1 MKLFSASQIRNW
13 DAYTIREQGIASIDL
28 MERAALACADCLSS
42 LLPPQSSIHVFA
54 GMGNNGGDGLAI
66 ARIMR
71 QKGYN
76 AHVFILSSREK
87 GSEDFEI
94 NLQRLSVLNIPV
106 THIRNTNDF
115 PLLPASSHIID
126 ALFGTGLTRPLSG
139 LAAGLVDYI
148 NRSNGIVY
156 SIDMPSGM
164 FADQP
169 PGNHIIIRSNHTL
182 SFQIIKRAFIF
193 ADCMEYAGNIHV
205 LDIGLSKEFEESEP
219 CDYVLTD
226 KSFVRKKI
234 RERSDFAHKGNFG
247 HAALIAGSYG
257 MMGAALLAVQ
267 ACLRSGAGKLTCYV
281 PAKGYTIMQT
291 THPEAMCRV
300 SGDEHIDDLNGLDAF
315 DAVGIGPGLGRFT
328 GDGSLM
334 GQLVRQ
340 NLSRLIIDADAIN
353 ILASSREYWQK
364 LPPYCILTPHPGEFD
379 RITGVKANDWERLEK
394 AMALSAQNNW
404 HILLKGKYSRL
415 VCPDGKV
422 YINPTGNPGM
432 AKGGS
437 GDVLTGL
444 LTGLA
449 AQGYTAADC
458 MIVGA
463 YLHGL
468 AGDIAASMFTQEA
481 MTAADLANA
490 IPLSWKQLISDQ
502 G

>member
-1 MKLFSASQIRNW
+1 MKLFSASQIREW
-13 DAYTIREQGIASIDL
+13 DAYTMREEGISSIDL
-28 MERAALACADCLSS
+28 MERAANACADCLSS
-42 LLPPQSSIHVFA
+42 LLPADMPFHVFA

-66 ARIMR
+66 ARVMR
-71 QKGYN
+71 QKGYI
-76 AHVFILSSREK
+76 AHVYILSTHEK
-87 GSEDFEI
+87 GSMDFEI
-94 NLQRLSVLNIPV
+94 NLDRLRACNIPV
-106 THIRNTNDF
+106 THIRNSNDF
-115 PLLPASSHIID
+115 PLLPPSSHIVD

-139 LAAGLVDYI
+139 LAAALVDHI

-156 SIDMPSGM
+156 SIDIPSGM
-164 FADQP
+164 YADQP
-169 PGNHIIIRSNHTL
+169 PGNNIIIRSKHTL
-182 SFQIIKRAFIF
+182 SFQIMKRAFIF
-193 ADCMEYAGNIHV
+193 SDCMEYAGSIHV
-205 LDIGLSKEFEESEP
+205 LDIGLSKIFEESEP

-226 KSFVRKKI
+226 KRFVRKKI

-281 PAKGYTIMQT
+281 PAKGYAIMQT
-291 THPEAMCRV
+291 THPEAMCQV
-300 SGDEHIDDLNGLDAF
+300 SGDEHIINIHGLDVF
-315 DAVGIGPGLGRFT
+315 DAVGIGPGLGRFLEDK
-328 GDGSLM
+328 GLM
-334 GQLVRQ
+334 GQLAGQ

-353 ILASSREYWQK
+353 ILASSREFWQK

-379 RITGVKANDWERLEK
+379 CIAGMKGNDWERLEK
-394 AMALSAQNNW
+394 AIALSAQNNW

-422 YINPTGNPGM
+422 FINPTGNPGM

-468 AGDIAASMFTQEA
+468 AGDIAASMFTREG

-490 IPLSWKQLISDQ
+490 IPDAWMQLMHDQ